1 MKLREKNQTD
11 KQSIYSSI
19 PHEIS
24 IFTNRK
30 IAKAA
35 IINVSSR
42 IGLGIFGFLQ
52 IILIARTFGISHA
65 IDAYMI
71 AIWIPLLVWG
81 IGDSVLIYSLVPYL
95 VFIHVK
101 DGKQHVKEA
110 VNHIFSW
117 FFLSFL
123 LFAFLFY
130 LISPYLTY
138 ILAPGFS
145 EDVRVLTADLLRWL
159 SPTIFLGGLTAFFSA
174 LLYTIKRFS
183 VPALVALFP
192 DLGAIGF
199 ILFGIEKWGIKA
211 VVFGFLTGVSIQLI
225 VLFFTLLKLGMLPR
239 FRWSGIKEFTRSA
252 KLMGPRFG
260 GLGLNRALI
269 GVDRFFASMLG
280 SGAISVL
287 GYSYK
292 LPNFLFLMFISVFGK
307 TLMPTL
313 AKEVAQG
320 NTDTVRKFIP
330 RAIGFALFCLTPIVF
345 LLVYYSESIVR
356 IIYQRGAFTPD
367 STSVTAQILIFPT
380 IALLFQCVGVI
391 FSGIFFAY
399 GDTWTPFKVT
409 TVSFLLNALLDL
421 ILMNIFGIFGIAIAT
436 LAVAF
441 VSMTILYHK
450 LTLRIGRIKISLA
463 FKSFIKIAVATG
475 VMGITIWG
483 LTVTFSKHISYRNLA
498 GQLFEMGIYSLF
510 SWIVFLIVCRLL
522 KSEEYLTIKLM
533 LSRKFE

>member
-1 MKLREKNQTD
+1 MNT
-11 KQSIYSSI
+11 
-19 PHEIS
+19 
-24 IFTNRK
+24 FTNQK
-30 IAKAA
+30 IAIAA
-35 IINVSSR
+35 TINLSSR
-42 IGLGIFGFLQ
+42 IGLGIFGLLQ
-52 IILIARTFGISHA
+52 LVLIAKAFGIGTA
-65 IDAYMI
+65 TDAYMI

-95 VFIHVK
+95 ISLYENY
-101 DGKQHVKEA
+101 GKQHAGETA
-110 VNHIFSW
+110 NHIFSW

-123 LFAFLFY
+123 LLASLLY
-130 LISPYLTY
+130 LISPYLSY

-192 DLGAIGF
+192 DLGAISF

-211 VVFGFLTGVSIQLI
+211 VVLGFLTGVSIQLV
-225 VLFFTLLKLGMLPR
+225 VLFLTLLKLGILPR
-239 FRWSGIKEFTRSA
+239 FRWSGIAEFTKAA
-252 KLMGPRFG
+252 KLMGSRFG
-260 GLGLNRALI
+260 SLGLNRATT
-269 GVDRFFASMLG
+269 GVDRFFASLLG

-287 GYSYK
+287 AYSYK
-292 LPNFLFLMFISVFGK
+292 LPQMIFLMFVSAFGK

-320 NTDTVRKFIP
+320 NIDTVIKFIP

-345 LLVYYSESIVR
+345 LLIYYSESIVR
-356 IIYQRGAFTPD
+356 IIYQRGAFTPEAIPLA
-367 STSVTAQILIFPT
+367 AQILVFPS
-380 IALLFQCVGVI
+380 IAILFQSVGLI
-391 FSGIFFAY
+391 FLGIFFAY
-399 GDTWTPFKVT
+399 GDTWTPFKIT
-409 TVSFLLNALLDL
+409 CLSFLLNALLDF

-436 LAVAF
+436 TVVAL
-441 VSMTILYHK
+441 VSMLILYYK
-450 LTLRIGRIKISLA
+450 LTSRIGRIEISLA

-475 VMGITIWG
+475 VMGITICG
-483 LTVTFSKHISYRNLA
+483 LTLTFAKYISYGNLA
-498 GQLFEMGIYSLF
+498 GQLFEIGIYSLF

-522 KSEEYLTIKLM
+522 KLEEYLTIKLM